1 MAQLSPYLQ
10 FSDKCREAMSFYQAC
25 FGGELNIQTVG
36 ESPIAAEMPPEA
48 HGTVLH
54 SQLTARNGLILMASG
69 MTGQD
74 EVHQGNNVHLCL
86 ACDSEEEITTL
97 FSRLS
102 TGGSVHHPLE
112 KSFWGATFGEVT
124 DKFGIHWMLNFDRN
138 SQV

>member
-1 MAQLSPYLQ
+1 MAQLNPYLQ

-36 ESPIAAEMPPEA
+36 ESPMAAEMPSEA

-54 SQLTARNGLILMASG
+54 SQLTVRNGLILMASG
-69 MTGQD
+69 MMGQD
-74 EVHQGNNVHLCL
+74 EVHQGNNVNLCL
-86 ACDSEEEITTL
+86 TCDSEEEITTL

-102 TGGSVHHPLE
+102 AGGSIHHPLE

-124 DKFGIHWMLNFDRN
+124 DKFGIHWMLNFDQN
-138 SQV
+138 LQK